1 MKLRSIALAGLLGTG
16 LLMTSGCGTDDV
28 TDLVG
33 DLIKQN
39 VVYTLNGTS
48 GPVTFTVTGDTDTEV
63 LSQEYAPHV
72 LTGSSTY
79 DVSYSGGPNVSFPDG
94 SVYLYAATTCSTA
107 SGALSHEVNAN
118 KVNIVNLSET
128 DIVPGVD
135 TSIVVT
141 QVNGTTHSIT
151 ETVGKCSVA
160 GVPSL
165 NSVVLENDMNIT
177 VTSNGIVLTNY
188 TVTGIDPDLIALGNT
203 VKVDVV
209 LFNDNTVTAVP
220 MAGYDDLIAIA
231 ANQP

>member
-1 MKLRSIALAGLLGTG
+1 MPKVPTKEKKKSEAKNSKA
-16 LLMTSGCGTDDV
+16 V
-28 TDLVG
+28 AKVG
-33 DLIKQN
+33 KGEIIPGWSREMVKYSSYHLKNAYESEQVKKE
-39 VVYTLNGTS
+39 VVQ
-48 GPVTFTVTGDTDTEV
+48 F
-63 LSQEYAPHV
+63 
-72 LTGSSTY
+72 
-79 DVSYSGGPNVSFPDG
+79 
-94 SVYLYAATTCSTA
+94 
-107 SGALSHEVNAN
+107 
-118 KVNIVNLSET
+118 NLSET
-128 DIVPGVD
+128 DIVPGTN

-141 QVNGTTHSIT
+141 QVDGTTHSIT